1 MNVNRLQIGV
11 LLACLAAPV
20 GRAQLLSVDI
30 NATSG
35 DANKGPTAPGFVPWY
50 LGSQTGANIKSA
62 TQSFTNYT
70 ITTDPDTGNL
80 VTNISSIIPPC
91 PFTPASCT
99 FSPAPD
105 QRPARLPKFVSCGFR
120 QGLITSS
127 AVNSRRR
134 MMKATQRRGVMN
146 VLAVDVGGT
155 HIKILAAGQGQPRKF
170 VSGPT
175 LTPQRMVAE
184 TPACSWPRGLNAG
197 PYDSAHSHAPSSQI
211 GKWMSTE
218 C

>member
-1 MNVNRLQIGV
+1 MGEGTAQEEPGTAGKLDQFPQ
-11 LLACLAAPV
+11 PV
-20 GRAQLLSVDI
+20 
-30 NATSG
+30 
-35 DANKGPTAPGFVPWY
+35 K
-50 LGSQTGANIKSA
+50 
-62 TQSFTNYT
+62 
-70 ITTDPDTGNL
+70 
-80 VTNISSIIPPC
+80 PC

-105 QRPARLPKFVSCGFR
+105 QRPAPPPRFVSCGFR

-170 VSGPT
+170 LSGPT
-175 LTPQRMVAE
+175 P
-184 TPACSWPRGLNAG
+184 PPPRRGW
-197 PYDSAHSHAPSSQI
+197 AH
-211 GKWMSTE
+211 K
-218 C
+218 